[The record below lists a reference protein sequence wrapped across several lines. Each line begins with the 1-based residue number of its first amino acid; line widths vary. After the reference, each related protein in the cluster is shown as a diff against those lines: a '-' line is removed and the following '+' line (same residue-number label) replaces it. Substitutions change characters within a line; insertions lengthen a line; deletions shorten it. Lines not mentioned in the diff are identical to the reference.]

1 MVVVAYG
8 NILPQ
13 SILDLPRFLPIN
25 IHGSL
30 LPRHRG
36 ASPIQTALLEGDT
49 ETGIT
54 IMKMVR
60 EMDAG
65 DILSTYTIPLSP
77 DETSGSLFEKFA
89 VHSGPVVLEAIR
101 SYAKGSICLL
111 PQNHA
116 DATFTKKLEKSD
128 GEMIWAGYSSKQ
140 LYHRWQACTPW
151 P

>member
-1 MVVVAYG
+1 MVIVAYG

-101 SYAKGSICLL
+101 SYAKGYICLL

-128 GEMIWAGYSSKQ
+128 GEMVWAGYSSKQ